1 MRTLKLYGINNAE
14 YKVYI
19 NQELSESSNTDLI
32 YSFSTE
38 TTLHDSYNI
47 KIEVTKG
54 SLILEKCLVDYP
66 AILNGK
72 KGKITFDQPI
82 ETPLYKFNGYELEA
96 QPFPI
101 TINEGETVEFEQL
114 MFNGPTLF
122 DVELT
127 DTTKVKESIYI
138 GNLITKEFIPE
149 MKNIVP
155 IYDYEPQDHNIWSN
169 VSLQY
174 LVSKVSHR
182 LSSQT

>member
-1 MRTLKLYGINNAE
+1 MRTLKLYGTNNAE

-19 NQELSESSNTDLI
+19 NNELSESSNTDLI

-38 TTLHDSYNI
+38 TTVHDSYNI

-54 SLILEKCLVDYP
+54 SLTLEKCLVDYP

-82 ETPLYKFNGYELEA
+82 ETPLYKFDGKELQA

-101 TINEGETVEFEQL
+101 TITEGQTAEFEQL

-122 DVELT
+122 DVELSEVNDST
-127 DTTKVKESIYI
+127 VYV

-155 IYDYEPQDHNIWSN
+155 IYAYEAEEHNIWSN
-169 VSLQY
+169 ASLQS
-174 LVSKVSHR
+174 LEGKVTKR
-182 LSSQT
+182 LTS